1 MSGIKDIQTGDTERF
16 ALLPYS
22 QLVFDMMRAEPKVYW
37 FSYSLRLDPLS
48 AERLAQALQQVLRKH
63 AVFSMEVDDDGM
75 QHLVPKQDIFH
86 GQYHSFDFIEEGG
99 KVVLQVAYNR
109 ILFDGLSGIILAED
123 VLRAYRGGAIETD
136 GYVDYLRATEEN
148 KQTERYARSKQWLE
162 SEFGGIK
169 GEMVH
174 PKTDTPIV
182 GAFIAQEGVLTEDY
196 TDLSEQMSRL
206 AHEQLVSAMGLFSL
220 CAALAIM
227 SYNAQDEAAL
237 TWAYDGRESEA
248 ERHIV
253 GSLHRDI
260 PLKININN
268 YCSTAEQ
275 NTMIAALSEQA
286 IRSERLKLFK
296 QLRRQMRE
304 GIVHSNYPY
313 TLTRPNTQVWNYA
326 VNVLVRPTMSDVSEV
341 VPFDFELIE
350 PTNAEPAKAYS
361 LLDIELYDESCFT
374 VVYRYSATH
383 YKEESIRKYAALVRQ
398 YAEWLLTD

>member
-22 QLVFDMMRAEPKVYW
+22 QLVFDMMLTEPDVYW
-37 FSYSLRLDPLS
+37 FRFDLRLDLS
-48 AERLAQALQQVLRKH
+48 SADRLAQALQQVLRAH

-86 GQYHSFDFIEEGG
+86 GQYHSFDFIKDGET
-99 KVVLQVAYNR
+99 VVIHGSYNR
-109 ILFDGLSGIILAED
+109 ILLDGLSGIIIAEE
-123 VLRAYRGGAIETD
+123 VLRAYRGLSIEAD
-136 GYVDYLRATEEN
+136 RYVDYLRATEEN

-162 SEFGGIK
+162 SEFG
-169 GEMVH
+169 EVTEAMVH
-174 PKTDTPIV
+174 PKTDTPIGGV
-182 GAFIAQEGVLTEDY
+182 FIAQEGVLTEDY

-206 AHEQLVSAMGLFSL
+206 AHEQLISATGLFSL

-237 TWAYDGRESEA
+237 TWAYDGRDNEVEQ
-248 ERHIV
+248 HIV

-275 NTMIAALSEQA
+275 NTVIAALSEQA

-313 TLTRPNTQVWNYA
+313 TLTRPNTQLWNYA
-326 VNVLVRPTMSDVSEV
+326 VNVLVQPAMSDVSEV
-341 VPFDFELIE
+341 VPFDFEMIE

-361 LLDIELYDESCFT
+361 LLDIELYDENCFT

>member
-48 AERLAQALQQVLRKH
+48 AERLAQALQQVLRAH

-99 KVVLQVAYNR
+99 KVVLRVAYNR
-109 ILFDGLSGIILAED
+109 ILLDGLSGIIIAEE
-123 VLRAYRGGAIETD
+123 VLRAYRGVPIEAD
-136 GYVDYLRATEEN
+136 RYVDYLRVTEEN
-148 KQTERYARSKQWLE
+148 RLTERYTRSQRWLE
-162 SEFGGIK
+162 SEFGGIT
-169 GEMVH
+169 EAMVH

-182 GAFIAQEGVLTEDY
+182 GAFIAHEGVLTEDY
-196 TDLSEQMSRL
+196 SEFSKLMSKL
-206 AHEQLVSAMGLFSL
+206 TNEQLISPTGLFSL

-248 ERHIV
+248 EQHIV

-275 NTMIAALSEQA
+275 NTMIASLSEQA

-313 TLTRPNTQVWNYA
+313 TLTRPNTQLWNYA
-326 VNVLVRPTMSDVSEV
+326 VNVLVQPTMSDVSEV
-341 VPFDFELIE
+341 VPFDFEMIE

>member
-1 MSGIKDIQTGDTERF
+1 MSGIKDIQIGDTERF

-37 FSYSLRLDPLS
+37 FSYSLRLGLSS
-48 AERLAQALQQVLRKH
+48 AERLARALQQVLRKH
-63 AVFSMEVDDDGM
+63 AVFSMDVDSEGK
-75 QHLVPKQDIFH
+75 QRLVPKQDIFH

-99 KVVLQVAYNR
+99 KVVLRVAYNR
-109 ILFDGLSGIILAED
+109 ILFDGLSSIILAEE
-123 VLRAYRGGAIETD
+123 VLRAYRGVPIEAD
-136 GYVDYLRATEEN
+136 RYVDYLRATQEN

-162 SEFGGIK
+162 SEFGK
-169 GEMVH
+169 VTEEMVH
-174 PKTDTPIV
+174 PKTDTPIGGV
-182 GAFIAQEGVLTEDY
+182 FRAHEGVLTEDY

-206 AHEQLVSAMGLFSL
+206 AHEQLVSATGLFSL

-248 ERHIV
+248 EQHIV

-260 PLKININN
+260 PLKIRVNN
-268 YCSTAEQ
+268 ECSAAKQKTVV
-275 NTMIAALSEQA
+275 AALNEEV
-286 IRSERLKLFK
+286 IRNQRLELFK

-313 TLTRPNTQVWNYA
+313 TLTRPNTQLWNYA
-326 VNVLVRPTMSDVSEV
+326 VNVLVQPTMSDMREV